1 MHSWRGALF
10 ICIPHS
16 QLRWGHCG
24 GHSLLKR
31 EPPPHP
37 RRETRGRSNLAPG
50 PPNGQKGGAA
60 APPLWIPHPEGR
72 GSGSGKRSWSSPIFA
87 RFCNSDS
94 RGRKLM
100 RVLHPARDLACS
112 SSSAWQLSQNRI
124 PKLAR
129 RGKFGIKRL
138 FFWRGATVFFSARR
152 KENGGRKG
160 PPSQMAQ
167 KSGPLPGRGTKK
179 KHPFVTKLLLTGHDP
194 YVNLTVLRQLIQFI
208 HPANRAYTARRFP
221 MSLAA
226 ILGIA
231 ATGVLVGVVAAIIA
245 RR

>member
-1 MHSWRGALF
+1 MATTGGGVVHFLPQEGVDDALLAGCALYLHPPF
-10 ICIPHS
+10 PAA
-16 QLRWGHCG
+16 LGTLWGTF
-24 GHSLLKR
+24 SFEKR
-31 EPPPHP
+31 TSPTPPKRNP
-37 RRETRGRSNLAPG
+37 GRSNLAPG

-60 APPLWIPHPEGR
+60 APPFWIPHPEGR

-138 FFWRGATVFFSARR
+138 FFWRGAPVFFSARR
-152 KENGGRKG
+152 KENGGCK
-160 PPSQMAQ
+160 
-167 KSGPLPGRGTKK
+167 
-179 KHPFVTKLLLTGHDP
+179 
-194 YVNLTVLRQLIQFI
+194 
-208 HPANRAYTARRFP
+208 
-221 MSLAA
+221 
-226 ILGIA
+226 
-231 ATGVLVGVVAAIIA
+231 
-245 RR
+245 